1 MTVVVGDSMVK
12 NLQGWRLSTEEN
24 HVVVKSFAGAT
35 TSDMENY
42 VKPVI
47 RKEPQKLILH
57 VGTNDLK
64 KLPPNRV
71 AEGIA
76 NIATQIQEDSSGT
89 EIVISSLL
97 PGSDK
102 PELSAKVKET
112 NKLINAICC
121 KSKWKFIDHKLIN
134 ATCLNSRGLHLNR
147 KGTAQLAKNMSR
159 YIKSS

>member
-1 MTVVVGDSMVK
+1 MIFYYIGLSVVNKEAPPPLLLLSS
-12 NLQGWRLSTEEN
+12 LQYPLVSN
-24 HVVVKSFAGAT
+24 
-35 TSDMENY
+35 ME
-42 VKPVI
+42 
-47 RKEPQKLILH
+47 
-57 VGTNDLK
+57 
-64 KLPPNRV
+64 

-76 NIATQIQEDSSGT
+76 NIATQIQEDSPGT

-97 PGSDK
+97 PRSDK